1 RYSDGTRDDLIQ
13 RRYLQAFLTG
23 LDPADPAYIAGA
35 NPASMVYSG
44 RMVDLGHVHVYAWD
58 ARPYPAFP
66 AETDIWGDASNW
78 RLGHWL
84 NGRHAGAPLSA
95 TVAAILSDYGFAEH
109 DASRLTGLLAGFV
122 IDRVLS
128 AREALEPLQ
137 LAFFIDA
144 RESGGR
150 IVFDQRGTQPPV
162 IDLTPDVLVE
172 DRPGDALATLT
183 RAQETDLP
191 VSAKLT
197 YISATGDYP
206 PAAEEARRL
215 AGRSG
220 RVAVADLP
228 IVLEPEQVA
237 RMAEIWLF
245 EAWAARERAAFA
257 LPPSRL
263 ALEPGDAV
271 RLTIDG
277 RARLLRI
284 TDVGEHGSR
293 DIEALGLDP
302 DIYSGAAP
310 VLRQPGGTGSPVVV
324 GQPLVVFL
332 DLPLLRGDESPYA
345 GYVAAAQDP
354 WPGAI
359 AFYRSPESA
368 NFVLKAIAPAAVA
381 IGVTLDPL
389 PADITSRY
397 DRASRVRV
405 RMDQGALASVTE
417 LALLAGANSAAIENA
432 DGGWEVLQFQSAVL
446 IAPSTYE
453 LSLFLRGQAGT
464 EAAMRAPLAA
474 GARFVLIDA
483 RVTPIDLAPAEIG
496 LGYTWRCGPASRD
509 IGNPTYVELTHA
521 FVGQGLVP
529 LSPVHVRGARS
540 AGDLSVTWMR
550 RTRIGGDNWDA
561 VEVPLGEETERY
573 EVDILD
579 GTTTKRTLSTTTPA
593 VTYTAAQQT
602 ADFGSPQPSITLAVC
617 QLSATFSRGTPRQAT
632 L

>member
-277 RARLLRI
+277 RARLLR
-284 TDVGEHGSR
+284 
-293 DIEALGLDP
+293 
-302 DIYSGAAP
+302 
-310 VLRQPGGTGSPVVV
+310 QPGGTGSPVVV

-389 PADITSRY
+389 PAAITSRY

-432 DGGWEVLQFQSAVL
+432 DGG
-446 IAPSTYE
+446 
-453 LSLFLRGQAGT
+453 
-464 EAAMRAPLAA
+464 
-474 GARFVLIDA
+474 
-483 RVTPIDLAPAEIG
+483 
-496 LGYTWRCGPASRD
+496 
-509 IGNPTYVELTHA
+509 
-521 FVGQGLVP
+521 
-529 LSPVHVRGARS
+529 
-540 AGDLSVTWMR
+540 
-550 RTRIGGDNWDA
+550 
-561 VEVPLGEETERY
+561 
-573 EVDILD
+573 
-579 GTTTKRTLSTTTPA
+579 
-593 VTYTAAQQT
+593 
-602 ADFGSPQPSITLAVC
+602 
-617 QLSATFSRGTPRQAT
+617 
-632 L
+632 